1 MIQTTRHERRRMIA
15 LFLIV
20 GLFLAGCNDNQRTVI
35 YPPNDTITS
44 SDVEEDS
51 LINPE
56 DLFLSDTQYQLI
68 VLSLPSKSYE
78 YSYFE
83 DQTFHDSLKSFLS
96 QDQTF
101 IIRSTLSTDTS
112 RTSEESNASEDTKFG
127 EEIIGLLNQDIQGS
141 KKSNHNETIRE
152 TSTDGVTPKVLSQAD
167 YIILNQVND
176 FLITEKVVDIQISG
190 ERIHQL
196 SATLSVTCKV
206 VEVMTKHTHWFT
218 RRTFHAQESNYT
230 LDQLRYMLIEQAAEH
245 ISIDIKAIIN
255 PPRIIQVRQDH
266 VLINPRQNMVQL
278 GDRFYVFVVG
288 DTSERSQP
296 QESHGP
302 RGQLVATVQIS
313 HITPQ
318 YSQGEIVAGSIPRD
332 ESEMLL
338 YRVPTSTE
346 PETLPPRF
354 EDSDGD
360 GLPDY
365 LNRTL

>member
-1 MIQTTRHERRRMIA
+1 MIQRTLHERRKMIA
-15 LFLIV
+15 LFLVV
-20 GLFLAGCNDNQRTVI
+20 GVFLAGCNDNQDNQRTGI
-35 YPPNDTITS
+35 YLPNDTTTF
-44 SDVEEDS
+44 DNTELDS

-56 DLFLSDTQYQLI
+56 DWFLSDTQYQLI
-68 VLSLPSKSYE
+68 VLSLPSESYE

-83 DQTFHDSLKSFLS
+83 GQIFHDSLQSFLS
-96 QDQTF
+96 QDKTF

-112 RTSEESNASEDTKFG
+112 RTSQESNASEDTRFG
-127 EEIIGLLNQDIQGS
+127 EEIIGLLNQDS
-141 KKSNHNETIRE
+141 EESNHNETIPE
-152 TSTDGVTPKVLSQAD
+152 TSTDGVTSEVLSQAD

-176 FLITEKVVDIQISG
+176 FLITEEVVDIAIFG

-206 VEVMTKHTHWFT
+206 VEVMTQHTHWFT
-218 RRTFHAQESNYT
+218 RRTFHAQESNHT
-230 LDQLRYMLIEQAAEH
+230 LDQLRYMLIEQAAEQ
-245 ISIDIKAIIN
+245 ISIDIKSIIH
-255 PPRIIQVRQDH
+255 PPRIIQVRHDH

-288 DTSERSQP
+288 NTSERSQP

-318 YSQGEIVAGSIPRD
+318 YSQGEVVAGSIPRD
-332 ESEMLL
+332 GSEMLL
-338 YRVPTSTE
+338 YRVPNET
-346 PETLPPRF
+346 ETLPPRF
-354 EDSDGD
+354 KDSDGD